1 MSFCFRRREREVTHT
16 MKYAIDFSTGLAFRD
31 ARKVCKPGVI
41 TLFVDGMMA
50 TGPSKWISR
59 D

>member
-1 MSFCFRRREREVTHT
+1 
-16 MKYAIDFSTGLAFRD
+16 MKYAIDFSTGLSFRD

-50 TGPSKWISR
+50 TGLSKWISR